1 MTLTNNNYYKMRWI
15 YALKN
20 SKFTYRVYKLNINDS
35 VIIYKK
41 YWQKNNLLIVLHG
54 TLYAM
59 KIFKNKK
66 KISTIILN
74 RNKVFKAHL
83 DNSESYYKL
92 IALEKSYITNINID
106 NIQIKNPISKKL
118 LGNVMNSYKETIK
131 IYETLNRIIQ
141 ERQTSKRII
150 QNIFF
155 ILLHFGLIKNKQIY
169 LPFKLSQ
176 KNLSSI
182 SQTSQGKTSQ
192 VIKEINRRW
201 QMKHQTKIS
210 IEIKNLLNLTVE

>member
-1 MTLTNNNYYKMRWI
+1 M
-15 YALKN
+15 
-20 SKFTYRVYKLNINDS
+20 YKLNRNDS
-35 VIIYKK
+35 IIIYEK
-41 YWQKNNLLIVLHG
+41 YWPKNNLLIVLYG

-83 DNSESYYKL
+83 DHSDSYYKL

-106 NIQIKNPISKKL
+106 NVQIKVPVSKKL
-118 LGNVMNSYKETIK
+118 LENVINSYKETIK

-176 KNLSSI
+176 KNLSFI
-182 SQTSQGKTSQ
+182 SQTSPGRTSK
-192 VIKEINRRW
+192 VIKKIN
-201 QMKHQTKIS
+201 QQCQIKHPTKIS
-210 IEIKNLLNLTVE
+210 IEIKNLLNLTIE